1 MKSIDNLSKEVYT
14 TPDLCKFSNTAVRER
29 DCKNYFIQHKANFVQ
44 LHLLCNLHRYVF
56 NSIVRIFFLLVLI
69 VTTEPK
75 QKWEKLLVC
84 CVIYRIIMLLLKMPA
99 RRCLQDDIADK
110 DISWQGNF
118 W

>member
-56 NSIVRIFFLLVLI
+56 NSIVRIFFISTYCDYRAQTEMGKAVGVLCYI
-69 VTTEPK
+69 PNYYAPIENAC
-75 QKWEKLLVC
+75 QK
-84 CVIYRIIMLLLKMPA
+84 MSS
-99 RRCLQDDIADK
+99 RRH
-110 DISWQGNF
+110 SR
-118 W
+118 